1 MQKNMVNL
9 FFVLEIMAFAYGVAT
24 YLYYELNSYDRE
36 STCYQTVLRSQILIA
51 EMFSNYIFFQIIVKL
66 G

>member
-1 MQKNMVNL
+1 MQKKVQKIFL
-9 FFVLEIMAFAYGVAT
+9 VLKRTAFEGVGVT
-24 YLYYELNSYDRE
+24 YLYHELNSCDRE

-51 EMFSNYIFFQIIVKL
+51 EMFSNYIFFQINVKL